1 MKCFIHFITRPFTV
15 SDCRHGCPVTPFR
28 SIPCHSI
35 PFHFI
40 FPEKTI
46 QASRPH
52 TWIVNHFE
60 NKMILPPPPDRT
72 RRASLSLLLGR
83 LIPPQ
88 YIKTFPGLL
97 HGTSSLASLL
107 LGNFLF
113 IKHVLWGFDKNSAS
127 STVMRGS
134 TNDSAKKAFWMFTI
148 ISASITIVWYWDK
161 VQSWQLSTTTMK
173 EKGLTA
179 AQLQNFNRGRGT
191 LTPLTYSLIP
201 LFMSLA
207 PNSWL
212 ESSQCSIALALTTMA
227 LSAGSFALIR
237 DYSKPLFW
245 VYGLYPALIS
255 LMVIWHH
262 RLSAVLLLH
271 DDDGHYP
278 SSLLTHME
286 HQSYFV
292 ISCIQVGFLL
302 YYLYSRRLITKEFVQ
317 RVCKLYHPTMMFSY
331 LMCDAWQFGGSGGGW
346 FGVSM
351 VGLPWPVVVH
361 SVVLR
366 LVGIVYAWKM
376 MSKREVAGRG

>member
-1 MKCFIHFITRPFTV
+1 
-15 SDCRHGCPVTPFR
+15 
-28 SIPCHSI
+28 
-35 PFHFI
+35 
-40 FPEKTI
+40 
-46 QASRPH
+46 
-52 TWIVNHFE
+52 
-60 NKMILPPPPDRT
+60 MILPPPDRT
-72 RRASLSLLLGR
+72 SRASLSSLLLGR

-113 IKHVLWGFDKNSAS
+113 IKHVLWGLDKNSAS

-134 TNDSAKKAFWMFTI
+134 NDSAKTAFWMFTI
-148 ISASITIVWYWDK
+148 VSASITIVWYWDK

-179 AQLQNFNRGRGT
+179 AQLQNFNRGRGI
-191 LTPLTYSLIP
+191 LTPLTYSLLP

-212 ESSQCSIALALTTMA
+212 ESPQCSIALALTTMA

-245 VYGLYPALIS
+245 VYGLYPGLVS
-255 LMVIWHH
+255 MMVIWHY
-262 RLSAVLLLH
+262 RLSAVLLLQH
-271 DDDGHYP
+271 HDDGHYYP

-302 YYLYSRRLITKEFVQ
+302 YYLYSRRLITKECVQ

-331 LMCDAWQFGGSGGGW
+331 LVCDAWQFGGSGGGW
-346 FGVSM
+346 LGVSM

-366 LVGIVYAWKM
+366 LVGISYAWKM
-376 MSKREVAGRG
+376 MRKQEVAGG